1 MGAFRES
8 SRQERTVKSARHE
21 INRTNSSQM
30 TQSAADSHENT
41 TAAEQFTQH
50 SAAATVTGVDGD
62 LSHWSRKAVNAHN
75 AQMRIEAKVKPK
87 AIVQS
92 QSRSSRDLA
101 DDARTVFVGNVA
113 LTVHKK
119 VS

>member
-30 TQSAADSHENT
+30 TQSAADSRENT

-50 SAAATVTGVDGD
+50 SAAATVTGVDD

-92 QSRSSRDLA
+92 QSTSSRDLA